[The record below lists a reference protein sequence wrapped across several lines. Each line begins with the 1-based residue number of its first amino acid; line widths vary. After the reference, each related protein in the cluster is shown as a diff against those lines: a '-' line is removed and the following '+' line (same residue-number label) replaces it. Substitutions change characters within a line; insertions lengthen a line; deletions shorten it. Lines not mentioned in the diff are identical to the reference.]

1 MATAER
7 VTYVLSCTE
16 CKNKN
21 YYFAKGKKKD
31 YKVEVNKFCKKCG
44 KQTVHKESKA
54 SKQFQ
59 YFTWERRLT
68 GKPPVSKTGTEGS
81 SPSAPARF

>member
-7 VTYVLSCTE
+7 LTFVLSCTE

-31 YKVEVNKFCKKCG
+31 YKVELNKFCKKCG
-44 KQTVHKESKA
+44 KQT
-54 SKQFQ
+54 F
-59 YFTWERRLT
+59 
-68 GKPPVSKTGTEGS
+68 KTGTEGS